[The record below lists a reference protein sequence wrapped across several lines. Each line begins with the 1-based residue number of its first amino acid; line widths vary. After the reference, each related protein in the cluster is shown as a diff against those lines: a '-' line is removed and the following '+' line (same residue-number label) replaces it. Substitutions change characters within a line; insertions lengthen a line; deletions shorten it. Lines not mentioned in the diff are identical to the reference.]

1 MENQN
6 QEIIKKVVINV
17 STPLLIV
24 TGLLGVRCWSLKKQ
38 LKIEREYCENTRNI
52 QRVLGYM
59 EGTTDTMKVIME
71 KDNDKKK
78 QTKTKEK
85 TGMENE

>member
-24 TGLLGVRCWSLKKQ
+24 TTGLAIKCWSLKKQ
-38 LKIEREYCENTRNI
+38 LKIEREYCENTRNT
-52 QRVLGYM
+52 QRMLGYV
-59 EGTTDTMKVIME
+59 EGAMKATEVIMKKE
-71 KDNDKKK
+71 TKDDSKKEE
-78 QTKTKEK
+78 TK
-85 TGMENE
+85 